1 MSHIFD
7 ALLKSESERR
17 SSPAPAPANITELLR
32 RAERA
37 ERQAASQRKQQATR
51 KRQSIQEQQPI
62 QDQQPTEKH
71 QLTRELPGPRRNGSD
86 TMTAF
91 SATET
96 PALPVEHVSP
106 QSPAILEEPHSLLDH
121 CRSISVPVTADSRLV
136 VHTEKDSA
144 ATEAF
149 RLLSVRLRHIRK
161 DRTLRKVLITSTVP
175 SEGKSTIAANLACAL
190 ATSRDE
196 KVLLLEA
203 DIRRPSL
210 TEAFRLSDH
219 LGLCDWLQ
227 NKSTLLEGIYR
238 LDGPGFWILPAGRV
252 AANPLALLQSPRF
265 PLALDELQLW
275 FDWIIIDTPPILP
288 LADTSVV
295 SKMADGIL
303 LVTRRGKTEKKLMER
318 GIEAIEKSK
327 LLGAVLNSSN
337 KHHKDYYYYGSYPGA
352 SSPKTVSV
360 S

>member
-7 ALLKSESERR
+7 ALLKSEGER
-17 SSPAPAPANITELLR
+17 SINPGAAPANITELLR

-51 KRQSIQEQQPI
+51 DRHSIQQQDSI
-62 QDQQPTEKH
+62 QDQQLTEKQ
-71 QLTRELPGPRRNGSD
+71 QLPREQPGVRHNENE
-86 TMTAF
+86 TVAV
-91 SATET
+91 AET
-96 PALPVEHVSP
+96 PALLVEHVSR
-106 QSPAILEEPHSLLDH
+106 QSSAILEEPHRLLDD
-121 CRSISVPVTADSRLV
+121 CRSVSVPITADSRLV
-136 VHTEKDSA
+136 VYTEKDSA

-175 SEGKSTIAANLACAL
+175 SEGKSTVAANLACAL

-210 TEAFRLSDH
+210 TETFRLSDH

-265 PLALDELQLW
+265 LLALDELQLW

-352 SSPKTVSV
+352 SSPKAISV

>member
-7 ALLKSESERR
+7 ALLKSEGER
-17 SSPAPAPANITELLR
+17 SVNPGAAPANITELLR

-51 KRQSIQEQQPI
+51 EQHSI

-71 QLTRELPGPRRNGSD
+71 QLTQELPGPRRNENEAIA
-86 TMTAF
+86 AF
-91 SATET
+91 SAVET
-96 PALPVEHVSP
+96 PALLVDHVSH

-121 CRSISVPVTADSRLV
+121 CRSISVPISADSRLV

-161 DRTLRKVLITSTVP
+161 DRTLSKVLITSTVP
-175 SEGKSTIAANLACAL
+175 SEGKSTVAANLACAL
-190 ATSRDE
+190 ATSRGE

-210 TEAFRLSDH
+210 TETFRLSDH

-252 AANPLALLQSPRF
+252 AANPLALLQSPRLS
-265 PLALDELQLW
+265 LALDELQRW

-337 KHHKDYYYYGSYPGA
+337 KHHKDYYYYGSYPVA
-352 SSPKTVSV
+352 SSSKAASV